1 MRGQRAEHLEVVDI
15 APVPAADR
23 ALGQGQFA
31 VDQAFGVKELFGAQA
46 VAGWA
51 GAGRVVE
58 REQLGF
64 QLADRVAADRAGEAR
79 RKDHLLGVVVI
90 FHGRD
95 QGDAI
100 GQLEGSLEGFGQ
112 ALLQVAAD
120 LETVHHDIDGVLL
133 LLVQFRQL
141 VELVQLAVDPRADEA
156 LGTQFIEHRQV
167 LALALADHRCQQHQ
181 FAAFGQ
187 GQYLVDHLA
196 DGLRLQ
202 RCVVIGAARRA
213 DPRVEQAQVVVD
225 LGDGAH
231 GGARV
236 VRGGLLFD
244 GDRR

>member
-31 VDQAFGVKELFGAQA
+31 VDQAFGVEELLGAQA
-46 VAGWA
+46 VAGRA

-100 GQLEGSLEGFGQ
+100 GQLEGGLEGFGQ

-156 LGTQFIEHRQV
+156 LGAQFIEHRQV
-167 LALALADHRCQQHQ
+167 LALALADHR
-181 FAAFGQ
+181 GQ
-187 GQYLVDHLA
+187 
-196 DGLRLQ
+196 
-202 RCVVIGAARRA
+202 
-213 DPRVEQAQVVVD
+213 
-225 LGDGAH
+225 
-231 GGARV
+231 
-236 VRGGLLFD
+236 
-244 GDRR
+244 